1 MGITCVWVGF
11 KLGVIGSC
19 VEAKADGWYVRD
31 GNGLPSRAGR
41 DVGSKYRVGLGGGVH
56 DDSLNSKVVG
66 SVSSDGAQ
74 DPF

>member
-1 MGITCVWVGF
+1 MGNTGVWVGF
-11 KLGVIGSC
+11 ELGVIGSC

-56 DDSLNSKVVG
+56 EDSLNSKVVG
-66 SVSSDGAQ
+66 SVSSNRDE